1 MKCLYA
7 ILFALLSWST
17 LQAQIVTIPD
27 ANFKNALL
35 NTNCVDT
42 DGSQGFDSDADL
54 NNDGEIQLSEAQA
67 ILSLNI
73 SNQNIVSL
81 DGISAFSNLQKL
93 YFNDNLIANA
103 LSLSNLVNLIEV
115 EGTANLLTSLEV
127 SNLPNLVYLSVGG
140 NDLATITLSGSTN
153 LEVFKA
159 DNNNLTALN
168 FQGFPNLITVT
179 CGDNQLQSL
188 GLDGLTNLLYLIC
201 YDNNLTALDVSD
213 SPSLIDLNCSNNLIE
228 NLNITNLNS
237 LTAMDVSNNALSQLD
252 LGLNTQIDALR
263 CQNNQIQSLDVS
275 NLAVL
280 IVLECQN
287 NALTNLTL
295 GSLPALE
302 TLNCSFNQLVALE
315 CAGAPNLTEVK
326 CSANAISSLDFS
338 TLRSLTTLYCAAN
351 QLEFLILKNGI
362 VENTIDF
369 SDNPNI
375 VYVCSDAAQFAT
387 IQALLNTYNY
397 SSCVLNDYC
406 SFVPG
411 GEYYSLSGET
421 RFDLDANG
429 CSNLDGLYPFI
440 KIKLTTTTG
449 FSTFI
454 SNADGFYSIPLQT
467 GNYTITPVLE
477 NLDYFTITPATST
490 QTITNANVN
499 QDFCIVA
506 EGEKRDLEIVL
517 VPLSQARPGFD
528 VHYKLVYKN
537 KGNLPLTGSISLNF
551 QGNLMDLV
559 VANPAVDTESA
570 TVLTWNYTNLLPFQ
584 TREIDFIMN
593 LNTPTNPTFP
603 LNGGAVLNFSTL
615 ISPVNTDYTPADNAF
630 TLNQTVVNSLDP
642 NDKQCLEGATIEAA
656 MVGKYVHY
664 LVRFENTGTANAI
677 NVVLKD
683 EIDTAKFDI
692 STLIPLSASHSFT
705 TRIENTNE
713 VLFIF
718 ENIDLPF
725 DDATN
730 DGYVLFKIKT
740 LPTLAIGNTFSND
753 VAIYFD
759 YNFPILTNDF
769 VTTVIANNLSNTDFE
784 NSAILKLYP
793 NPVSDEL
800 KITSSANIE
809 AAAIYDVNGRLLQK
823 IAFTST
829 ATERSIDF
837 KQFAKGVYFLQIQS
851 ENKVVTR
858 KLIKE

>member
-35 NTNCVDT
+35 NTNCVSNAINQT
-42 DGSQGFDSDADL
+42 FDSDADL
-54 NNDGEIQLSEAQA
+54 NNDGEIQVSEAQA
-67 ILSLNI
+67 ITRLNL

-81 DGISAFSNLQKL
+81 EGINAFSNLENL

-103 LSLSNLVNLIEV
+103 LSLSSLVNLTEV
-115 EGTANLLTSLEV
+115 EGTANQLTSLDV

-140 NDLATITLSGSTN
+140 NNLETINFSGSTN
-153 LEVFKA
+153 LEVFQA
-159 DNNNLTALN
+159 TNNNLTSLN
-168 FQGFPNLITVT
+168 FQGFPNLNTVS

-188 GLDGLTNLLYLIC
+188 GLEGLTNLLYLVC
-201 YDNNLTALDVSD
+201 YDNNLTSLDVSD
-213 SPSLIDLNCSNNLIE
+213 SPPLLYLDCAYNLIE

-237 LTAMDVSNNALSQLD
+237 LVDFWGHDNAISELD
-252 LGLNTQIDALR
+252 LGLNTQIKTLR
-263 CQNNQIQSLDVS
+263 CQNNQIGNLDVS
-275 NLAVL
+275 NQADLM
-280 IVLECQN
+280 VLECQN
-287 NALTNLTL
+287 NALVNLTL
-295 GSLPALE
+295 GNLPGLE
-302 TLNCSFNQLVALE
+302 TLDCNFNEL
-315 CAGAPNLTEVK
+315 GA
-326 CSANAISSLDFS
+326 LDFS
-338 TLRSLTTLYCAAN
+338 GTPNLNEIHCRGNAITNLDFSALTSLATVDCAEN

-375 VYVCSDAAQFAT
+375 VYVCSDVAQFAT
-387 IQALLNTYNY
+387 LQALLNTYNY
-397 SSCVLNDYC
+397 SNCVLNDYC
-406 SFVPG
+406 SFAPG
-411 GEYYSLSGET
+411 GEYYTLSGET

-429 CSNLDGLYPFI
+429 CSSLDSLYPFI
-440 KIKLTTTTG
+440 KINLTTTTG

-477 NLDYFTITPATST
+477 NLDYFTITPATT
-490 QTITNANVN
+490 AQTITNANVN

-528 VHYKLVYKN
+528 ANYKLVYKN
-537 KGNLPLTGSISLNF
+537 KGNLPITGSISLNF

-584 TREIDFIMN
+584 TKEINFTMN
-593 LNTPTNPTFP
+593 LNTPTNTTFP
-603 LNGGAVLNFSTL
+603 LNGGTVLNFSTL
-615 ISPVNTDYTPADNAF
+615 INPVNTDYTPADNAF

-683 EIDTAKFDI
+683 EIDTTKFDI

-725 DDATN
+725 DNATN

-759 YNFPILTNDF
+759 YNFPILTNDI

-784 NSAILKLYP
+784 NNSMLKLYP

-809 AAAIYDVNGRLLQK
+809 AASIYDVNGRLLQK

-829 ATERSIDF
+829 VTERSIDF